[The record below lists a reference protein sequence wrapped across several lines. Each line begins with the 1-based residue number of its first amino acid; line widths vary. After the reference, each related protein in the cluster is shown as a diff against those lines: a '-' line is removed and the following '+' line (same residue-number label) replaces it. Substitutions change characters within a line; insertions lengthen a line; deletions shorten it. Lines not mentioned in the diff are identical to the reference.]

1 MYAVRAS
8 TSVVASAA
16 LRQRAAVSSKKFN
29 PLAAHVARKGA
40 VAKARFS
47 VQANSS
53 GPSADGEVDLWRDT
67 PVRYMGYS
75 NEVGEAF
82 AAFLPGWGVPASYGV
97 AAVYVMLDTLDK
109 GKKAYDGEA
118 DDSQKLKR
126 GAIVSLDTFTWQML
140 ASVFWPG
147 SFIRCVVN
155 TATVAIAFAH
165 LDLTVGGFDVA
176 KALPTA
182 AGLAAIPFIVKPIDG
197 TIDTAMEMSV
207 SKALNGKI
215 EGASDAGVAVA
226 TIAACLAV
234 PPTLF
239 TVAAAIKDLA

>member
-1 MYAVRAS
+1 MFAVRAS
-8 TSVVASAA
+8 AAVRPTAA
-16 LRQRAAVSSKKFN
+16 LRRASVSSKKFN
-29 PLAAHVARKGA
+29 PLAAHVARKGPK
-40 VAKARFS
+40 AKASFT
-47 VQANSS
+47 VQANST
-53 GPSADGEVDLWRDT
+53 PSPDGEVDLWRDT

-97 AAVYVMLDTLDK
+97 AAVYVMLDTIDK

-118 DDSQKLKR
+118 DDDNKLKR

-147 SFIRCVVN
+147 SFIRCVVSA
-155 TATVAIAFAH
+155 TTVAVAAAGSPEI
-165 LDLTVGGFDVA
+165 DVNGFNVVS
-176 KALPTA
+176 ALPTI
-182 AGLAAIPFIVKPIDG
+182 AGLGAIPFIVKPIDG

-215 EGASDAGVAVA
+215 EGASDAGVALA
-226 TIAACLAV
+226 TIGACLAV